1 MTRVSQSGIEE
12 IIERY
17 FGGKRDGF
25 FVEVGAWDGE
35 HISQTAWLERE
46 RGWRGACFEPFP
58 HNFHNRT
65 CQVASLAIS
74 GDGLPRE
81 YVAVT
86 RDRRNG
92 GDVSYL
98 SGFKDSLSAHWN
110 IISEHCDYET
120 MQLPTMTFE
129 QAARFYLLPRHIDFL
144 SLDTEG
150 SEVEILRGI
159 DLSRFSFG
167 MICVEH
173 NQSAQVRRMVAD
185 LLAPPGYTLYAE
197 LLLDDVYVGA

>member
-46 RGWRGACFEPFP
+46 RGWRGVCADPFP
-58 HNFHNRT
+58 RGFESRA
-65 CQVASLAIS
+65 CVVANH
-74 GDGLPRE
+74 
-81 YVAVT
+81 AVSAKGGT
-86 RDRRNG
+86 RKFIKVSIDRRHG

-98 SGFKDSLSAHWN
+98 SGFKDSLSAHWHV
-110 IISEHCDYET
+110 ISEFCNYEE
-120 MQLPTMTFE
+120 MDIPTIPFDE
-129 QAARFYLLPRHIDFL
+129 LCRLYSVPAHVDFL

-150 SEVEILRGI
+150 CEAEILESVDFMRY
-159 DLSRFSFG
+159 SFG

-173 NQSAQVRRMVAD
+173 NLSETARQRIAD
-185 LLAPPGYTLYAE
+185 VLLPQGYKLYKSIM
-197 LLLDDVYVGA
+197 LDDLYVSV

>member
-74 GDGLPRE
+74 GDGLRASMSP
-81 YVAVT
+81 
-86 RDRRNG
+86 
-92 GDVSYL
+92 
-98 SGFKDSLSAHWN
+98 
-110 IISEHCDYET
+110 
-120 MQLPTMTFE
+120 
-129 QAARFYLLPRHIDFL
+129 
-144 SLDTEG
+144 
-150 SEVEILRGI
+150 
-159 DLSRFSFG
+159 
-167 MICVEH
+167 
-173 NQSAQVRRMVAD
+173 
-185 LLAPPGYTLYAE
+185 
-197 LLLDDVYVGA
+197 